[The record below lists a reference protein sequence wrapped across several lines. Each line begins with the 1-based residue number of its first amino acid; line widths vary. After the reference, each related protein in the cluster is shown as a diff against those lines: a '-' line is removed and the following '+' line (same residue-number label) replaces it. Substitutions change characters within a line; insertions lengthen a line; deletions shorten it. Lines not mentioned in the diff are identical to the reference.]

1 MAVVAL
7 IDAPFVG
14 IAAIRVKDVNLAKLL
29 VRVYAHA
36 VVVGG
41 VHDLLREGVILLH
54 CACFSIVMVPSR
66 GFSYSLTPKMTPK
79 MITHDDQNVRTL
91 LGKRKRGDRA
101 KNREDFHLDF
111 TGALLIFWGVT
122 FGSDCDQLSVR
133 NTEVGKPSL
142 LIRFAPSGLAA
153 QA

>member
-1 MAVVAL
+1 MRHDDFFHAVDGGEEVVDDVPVGGAFKGGFARVVGAILANDFCETMAVVAL

-66 GFSYSLTPKMTPK
+66 GFSY
-79 MITHDDQNVRTL
+79 
-91 LGKRKRGDRA
+91 
-101 KNREDFHLDF
+101 
-111 TGALLIFWGVT
+111 
-122 FGSDCDQLSVR
+122 
-133 NTEVGKPSL
+133 
-142 LIRFAPSGLAA
+142 
-153 QA
+153 